1 MPHLNDATRGRLL
14 FGDDYH
20 PEQWLWR
27 LNITVDFVRVGDDLS
42 GYALVLTPALHMLS
56 TAGAE
61 HLARYVADGGCLVAG
76 YLTGTVDETTR
87 LHPGGY
93 QAAALREAL
102 RVFVEEVHPLDQ
114 GEAQRCRSAEFGAFD
129 AVDWTELVH
138 PRGARVLADLGDG
151 RAAVTRN
158 AHGSGTAWYLAVQP
172 EADGLDRILAAAAR
186 QAGVVPALA
195 GLPPGVEA
203 VRRGGTVV
211 LLNHNAEAVPVDVP
225 IAAGPD
231 AGGRK
236 LPGYGVLLRAGRRDS
251 PQ

>member
-1 MPHLNDATRGRLL
+1 VPHLNDATRGRLL

-158 AHGSGTAWYLAVQP
+158 AHGSGAAWYLAVQP

-186 QAGVVPALA
+186 QAGVVPARA

-203 VRRGGTVV
+203 VRRGARWCCSTTT
-211 LLNHNAEAVPVDVP
+211 PKP
-225 IAAGPD
+225 C
-231 AGGRK
+231 RSTC
-236 LPGYGVLLRAGRRDS
+236 R
-251 PQ
+251 